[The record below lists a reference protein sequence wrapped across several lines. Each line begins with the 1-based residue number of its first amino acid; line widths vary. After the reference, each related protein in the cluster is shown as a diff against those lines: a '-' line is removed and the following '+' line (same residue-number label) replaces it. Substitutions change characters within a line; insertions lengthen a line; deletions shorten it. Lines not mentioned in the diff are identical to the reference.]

1 MWVMSASMTEKM
13 NKMMPDSGLRFAH
26 LTDETRMQYRIDGK
40 VKGALISSVEKDS
53 EAADLGIVPGDVV
66 TLVQDIPVATPDEIR
81 DVATKAYGGGSRF
94 LAVLIQ
100 NTKGARWVSLSL
112 GKLEP

>member
-1 MWVMSASMTEKM
+1 V
-13 NKMMPDSGLRFAH
+13 
-26 LTDETRMQYRIDGK
+26 QYRVDAK

-53 EAADLGIVPGDVV
+53 EVADFGIVPGDVV
-66 TLVQDIPVATPDEIR
+66 TFVQDTPVATPEEVR
-81 DVATKAYGGGSRF
+81 DVARMAYDGGSRF

-112 GKLEP
+112 GHEGL